1 MANIGDLVATATLDI
16 APFMSNTKNLKT
28 HMKSLDSS
36 LKAVEN
42 SFKGTGNKLNG
53 LKAIYSQ
60 TGRSLSAYQTL
71 LSKQS
76 AHYNKLKA
84 EIGDV
89 NSATAKQKTDLVN
102 AQSAMTS
109 TAAKVAELQTKYSSL
124 AKEIAIQSSVFTKFG
139 NGLQT
144 VGGKLQT
151 VGDKAQSVGSS
162 LTKGLTTP
170 IVAGA
175 GLAVKAAVDYESA
188 FAGVRKTVDASEAG
202 YRKLSDG
209 IRQMAKELPASA
221 AEIAHVAETAGQLGI
236 KRNDILGFT
245 RTMIDMGESTNL
257 SADEA
262 ATAIA
267 KIGNI
272 LGLTS
277 ADYSRFGS
285 SVVALGNNFATTE
298 KDVVEM
304 TNRLAASGKL
314 AGLTAPEI
322 LGLATAMSSVG
333 IEAEAGGTAMSQTL
347 TQMGKAV
354 DTGGD
359 KLNKLA
365 EIAGMSAEQFSTTWR
380 EKPIEAVEAFIK
392 GLGNLGD
399 EGESASSV
407 LDDLGMS
414 GIRQSNMLKSLGL
427 ASDKVSSAVKM
438 STEAWKENSALS
450 EEAAK
455 RYETTQSKL
464 QILKNKAT
472 DVAIELGGPLADAL
486 VDAMEAGEPLIQSIA
501 DLAKKFSSLDKEQQQ
516 QIIKWGLIAA
526 AAGPALSIFGKGVS
540 TLGSVVTGI
549 GKISSG
555 LGKLSG
561 AFSVLKNGSAVIEG
575 AGVAAA
581 GGATKVGLLTS
592 AVGLLGNPVTWG
604 VLATGAAALAVST
617 WAQKTDEAKKRTAE
631 WGTEVSNLESQQLS
645 KFKTKV
651 DETNKVILD
660 FESGAG
666 SVDAVKNAFD
676 GLVQSI
682 EKLNNEKLAKKI
694 DWAEKLGLSDTVIQ
708 GIKDSYGQVTE
719 NAQRMT
725 DEVVAIYN
733 RHNGDMSRL
742 TGTEKEIVLNN
753 QNQLIDKQL
762 ELMNF
767 SAKERKALQI
777 ALNGEFEQLNG
788 EQRQKAIS
796 NMEKM
801 MDQEH
806 KSYTTKKKELNNILK
821 SLGQEET
828 QARQEV
834 LNELDALET
843 EHQLKMEGYGSK
855 YVAMQE
861 AIMKAMGGNAQSAS
875 LVWSAIAEKMDKY
888 GLSLDKLKAKAI
900 EDSKKIV
907 DSNGM
912 VAKSTL
918 DMSDEAFAANQSWN
932 SLVYDDKNGKVKT
945 NAKEEVQK
953 ALQAEGGWKNMEF
966 ILKNA
971 NLETNAKMTIGEAL
985 VANGQWESLSPKAKD
1000 LVFKNEKGLR
1010 AILESKTSL
1019 ESWNGLSP
1027 EIKNLLANDSDFKN
1041 KASVSKQVL
1050 ENWNSLTPKEKQLL
1064 AKDLTSDKAQTAKA
1078 ALDLL
1083 KDKDIDIKGY
1093 NKTQQAK
1100 AEAEATMALLQ
1111 NKDLDILAHDKTAGP
1126 TQSASQKVNNVKQL
1140 NPANLFAKDNTA
1152 GPSASA
1158 QASVNKPKQSNPAS
1172 INASDKTA
1180 NASASANRS
1189 VNSPK
1194 QTAPIGMFGKNNTGP
1209 SVSSTN
1215 TSVNSPKQRSPIG
1228 MFARNNT
1235 AGPVASANTAVNSPR
1250 QRSAAS
1256 IRANDRTSGAV
1267 SSAKSAIASVVGKTV
1282 NIVTN
1287 FIERHLKHAKGT
1299 NYHPGGLATV
1309 NDQKGSTYRELVTL
1323 PSGFSF
1329 IPDGR
1334 DVTLPLPEGTKV
1346 LKASKT
1352 KQLFPHYADGIGFEN
1367 TNISTLAKRI
1377 GNVQNATIETNIAQT
1392 DSQLTGLLSE
1402 LINVMK
1408 RKDYTSNDS
1417 YTLNVNQTG
1426 GMSDNRES
1434 MERLFKEFAWYIQQ
1448 QKGRLSDI

>member
-1 MANIGDLVATATLDI
+1 MSSNIGDLVATATLDI
-16 APFMSNTKNLKT
+16 APFISSTKNLKT
-28 HMKSLDSS
+28 HMKSLDNS
-36 LKAVEN
+36 LKAVEK
-42 SFKGTGNKLNG
+42 SYKGGGDKLNG
-53 LKAIYSQ
+53 LRAIYNQ
-60 TGRSLSAYQTL
+60 TGRSLTGYQSL
-71 LSKQS
+71 LSKQT
-76 AHYNKLKA
+76 AHYNNLKA
-84 EIGDV
+84 KIGDV
-89 NSATAKQKTDLVN
+89 NKATAEEKSQLLGS
-102 AQSAMTS
+102 QSAMTATVS
-109 TAAKVAELQTKYSSL
+109 KLAELQSKYNSL
-124 AKEIAIQSSVFTKFG
+124 GKEIAIQSSVFTKFG

-175 GLAVKAAVDYESA
+175 GLAIKAAVDYESA

-209 IRQMAKELPASA
+209 IRQMSKELPASA
-221 AEIAHVAETAGQLGI
+221 TEIAHVAETAGQLGI
-236 KRNDILGFT
+236 KQNDILGFT

-347 TQMGKAV
+347 TQIGAAV
-354 DTGGD
+354 DAGGD

-365 EIAGMSAEQFSTTWR
+365 EIAGMTAEQFSSKWK

-427 ASDKVSSAVKM
+427 ASDKVSGAVKM

-472 DVAIELGGPLADAL
+472 DVAIELGGPLAEAL
-486 VDAMEAGEPLIQSIA
+486 TDAMEAGEPLIENIA
-501 DLAKKFSSLDKEQQQ
+501 DLAKQFSSLDKEQQQ

-526 AAGPALSIFGKGVS
+526 TAGPALSIFGKGVS
-540 TLGSVVTGI
+540 TIGSVARNI

-561 AFSVLKNGSAVIEG
+561 GFSHLIKGKSAIDSVAGAAG
-575 AGVAAA
+575 AGTGKVA
-581 GGATKVGLLTS
+581 GLSS
-592 AVGLLGNPVTWG
+592 ALGLLGNPLTWG
-604 VLATGAAALAVST
+604 VLATGAMAVSLAV
-617 WAQKTDEAKKRTAE
+617 WANKTEEAKKRTE
-631 WGTEVSNLESQQLS
+631 QWGTEVTKLESWQLT
-645 KFKTKV
+645 KFKEKV
-651 DETNKVILD
+651 DETNKAITD
-660 FESGAG
+660 FDSGAG
-666 SVDAVKNAFD
+666 SVDAVKQSFD

-682 EKLNNEKLAKKI
+682 EKLNNEALNKKI
-694 DWAEKLGLSDTVIQ
+694 DVAEKLGLSPTVVQ
-708 GIKDSYGQVTE
+708 GIKDSYGQITE

-725 DEVVAIYN
+725 TEVVDIYN

-742 TGTEKEIVLNN
+742 TGVEKEIVLNN
-753 QNQLIDKQL
+753 QNQLINKQL
-762 ELMNF
+762 ELMKF
-767 SAKERKALQI
+767 SGKERKALQI

-788 EQRQKAIS
+788 EQRRQAIA
-796 NMEKM
+796 NMEIM

-806 KSYTTKKKELNNILK
+806 KSYTSKKKELNSILK
-821 SLGQEET
+821 NLGAEET
-828 QARQEV
+828 EARKEV
-834 LNELDALET
+834 LSKLDTLET
-843 EHQLKMEGYGSK
+843 EHQLKMEGYGAK

-861 AIMKAMGGNAQSAS
+861 SILKAMGGNAQSAS

-971 NLETNAKMTIGEAL
+971 NLETNAKTTIGEAL
-985 VANGQWESLSPKAKD
+985 VANGQWESLSPQAKD
-1000 LVFKNEKGLR
+1000 LIFKNEKGLR

-1019 ESWNGLSP
+1019 ETWNGLSP
-1027 EIKNLLANDSDFKN
+1027 EVKNILANDADFQN
-1041 KASVSKQVL
+1041 KAKVSKQVL
-1050 ENWNSLTPKEKQLL
+1050 ENWNSLTPKEQKLL
-1064 AKDLTSDKAQTAKA
+1064 AKDLTSDKAETAKA

-1111 NKDLDILAHDKTAGP
+1111 NKELDILAHDKTAGP
-1126 TQSASQKVNNVKQL
+1126 TQLASQKVNDVKQL
-1140 NPANLFAKDNTA
+1140 SPANLFAKDNTA

-1180 NASASANRS
+1180 DASASANR
-1189 VNSPK
+1189 
-1194 QTAPIGMFGKNNTGP
+1194 
-1209 SVSSTN
+1209 
-1215 TSVNSPKQRSPIG
+1215 SVNSPKQRSPIG

-1235 AGPVASANTAVNSPR
+1235 AGPVASANTAVNSPK
-1250 QRSAAS
+1250 QHSPAKIYAS
-1256 IRANDRTSGAV
+1256 DNTGHGV
-1267 SSAKSAIASVVGKTV
+1267 SLAQLSLASVHDKTV
-1282 NIVTN
+1282 TITTI
-1287 FIERHLKHAKGT
+1287 FRQIGKALGFAKGT
-1299 NYHPGGLATV
+1299 DYHPGGLSVV
-1309 NDQKGSTYRELVTL
+1309 NDQKGPLYREMVTL
-1323 PSGFSF
+1323 PSGHSF
-1329 IPDGR
+1329 IPEGR
-1334 DVTLPLPEGTKV
+1334 DVMLNLPRGSKV

-1352 KQLFPHYADGIGFEN
+1352 KQLFPHYANGIGFEN

-1377 GNVQNATIETNIAQT
+1377 GNVQNATIETNVAQT

>member
-60 TGRSLSAYQTL
+60 TGRSLSGYQTL

-89 NSATAKQKTDLVN
+89 NTATAQQKTQLVN

-109 TAAKVAELQTKYSSL
+109 TAAKVAELQTKYNSL

-209 IRQMAKELPASA
+209 IRQMAKELPTSA

-236 KRNDILGFT
+236 KQNDILGFT

-347 TQMGKAV
+347 TQIGAAV
-354 DTGGD
+354 DAGGD

-365 EIAGMSAEQFSTTWR
+365 EIAGMSAEQFASKWK

-392 GLGNLGD
+392 GLGNLGE
-399 EGESASSV
+399 EGENASSV
-407 LDDLGMS
+407 LDELGMS

-427 ASDKVSSAVKM
+427 ASDKVSGAVKM

-472 DVAIELGGPLADAL
+472 DVAIELGGPLAEAL
-486 VDAMEAGEPLIQSIA
+486 TDAMEAGEPLIRSIA

-526 AAGPALSIFGKGVS
+526 AAGPALSIFGKGIS
-540 TLGSVVTGI
+540 TLGSVATGI

-555 LGKLSG
+555 IGKLSG

-604 VLATGAAALAVST
+604 VLLGGAAVAAISVY
-617 WAQKTDEAKKRTAE
+617 AQKVNDAKERTDT
-631 WGTEVSNLESQQLS
+631 WGTSVSAVQANELT
-645 KFKTKV
+645 KMKTTV
-651 DETNKVILD
+651 DEVTKSMEG
-660 FESGAG
+660 FSGTAG
-666 SVDAVKNAFD
+666 GVDEVTSSF
-676 GLVQSI
+676 G
-682 EKLNNEKLAKKI
+682 KLNDEIQKLI
-694 DWAEKLGLSDTVIQ
+694 DKNLDESLKLAEKLGFSEEQTQ
-708 GIKDSYGQVTE
+708 KIKDRAAE
-719 NAQRMT
+719 NKK
-725 DEVVAIYN
+725 VIS
-733 RHNGDMSRL
+733 DMSNDAIEIYQNAASQHRQL
-742 TGTEKEIVLNN
+742 SAEEKTIVRSI
-753 QNQLIDKQL
+753 QDSMIK
-762 ELMNF
+762 
-767 SAKERKALQI
+767 
-777 ALNGEFEQLNG
+777 EQLSQLNYSKK
-788 EQRQKAIS
+788 EQKAILKAMNGETS
-796 NMEKM
+796 QLTQKQAKDMLA
-801 MDQEH
+801 
-806 KSYTTKKKELNNILK
+806 TTKKWIEDENKAYESSKKGLK
-821 SLGQEET
+821 KMLDQKRLTQEEYN
-828 QARQEV
+828 QAMETLNMDHQAKIEAYGEKYMNLQKKV
-834 LNELDALET
+834 LEGTTLPIESQKAVFKNIEKTMNELGLSYDEF
-843 EHQLKMEGYGSK
+843 QNKMSG
-855 YVAMQE
+855 M
-861 AIMKAMGGNAQSAS
+861 
-875 LVWSAIAEKMDKY
+875 AEKAAE
-888 GLSLDKLKAKAI
+888 SS
-900 EDSKKIV
+900 SKVKTYWK
-907 DSNGM
+907 G
-912 VAKSTL
+912 
-918 DMSDEAFAANQSWN
+918 MSDEARTAVDSWN
-932 SLVYDDKNGKVKT
+932 SIVLDPITGKVKT
-945 NAKEEVQK
+945 NATEEVAK
-953 ALQAEGGWKNMEF
+953 AIQAEGGWDAMKFN
-966 ILKNA
+966 LKHADLSSNA
-971 NLETNAKMTIGEAL
+971 RMTVGEAL
-985 VANGQWESLSPKAKD
+985 VQTGMWDSLTPEEKELVINGDKGMESILNSTEKMNTWNSLDPKVKDLLADDSDFMGKAGVAEQTLNNWNGLTPEIKKLLADNAGAIGSAKEANSMMERWNSLSPEAK
-1000 LVFKNEKGLR
+1000 E
-1010 AILESKTSL
+1010 
-1019 ESWNGLSP
+1019 
-1027 EIKNLLANDSDFKN
+1027 LLATDLASP
-1041 KASVSKQVL
+1041 KAEV
-1050 ENWNSLTPKEKQLL
+1050 
-1064 AKDLTSDKAQTAKA
+1064 AKA
-1078 ALDLL
+1078 AIDLL
-1083 KDKDIDIKGY
+1083 QGKNVKL
-1093 NKTQQAK
+1093 
-1100 AEAEATMALLQ
+1100 EAT
-1111 NKDLDILAHDKTAGP
+1111 
-1126 TQSASQKVNNVKQL
+1126 
-1140 NPANLFAKDNTA
+1140 DNTA
-1152 GPSASA
+1152 LGVATA
-1158 QASVNKPKQSNPAS
+1158 KTELDSVKQSKPADINATDKTNPPAITAGLTINGVKQKAPAN
-1172 INASDKTA
+1172 INASDKTGGP
-1180 NASASANRS
+1180 ASTANRS
-1189 VNSPK
+1189 VNSVK
-1194 QTAPIGMFGKNNTGP
+1194 Q
-1209 SVSSTN
+1209 
-1215 TSVNSPKQRSPIG
+1215 NSPTSIKAVDNASGVADGVIG
-1228 MFARNNT
+1228 KLAQIPRNIYT
-1235 AGPVASANTAVNSPR
+1235 KIT
-1250 QRSAAS
+1250 
-1256 IRANDRTSGAV
+1256 
-1267 SSAKSAIASVVGKTV
+1267 TV
-1282 NIVTN
+1282 YEDIKKKIG
-1287 FIERHLKHAKGT
+1287 FKDGT
-1299 NYHPGGLATV
+1299 NYHLGGPAIV
-1309 NDQKGSTYRELVTL
+1309 NDQKGPVYKELVTL
-1323 PSGFSF
+1323 PNGVSF
-1329 IPDGR
+1329 IPEGR
-1334 DVTLPLPEGTKV
+1334 DVMLPLPRGSKV
-1346 LKASKT
+1346 LKASDT
-1352 KQLFPHYADGIGFEN
+1352 KKLFPHYANGIGFEN
-1367 TNISTLAKRI
+1367 TNIASLAQRMGVVNSDIVVNTEQDKQRSDDI
-1377 GNVQNATIETNIAQT
+1377 YRLMSELLDVMKSSKDDRFIAQAL
-1392 DSQLTGLLSE
+1392 DIAEQSLDRPVNLYLQDGSWMGRVADRLTSIQTNKA
-1402 LINVMK
+1402 LISNRMK
-1408 RKDYTSNDS
+1408 
-1417 YTLNVNQTG
+1417 G
-1426 GMSDNRES
+1426 
-1434 MERLFKEFAWYIQQ
+1434 EF
-1448 QKGRLSDI
+1448 